1 MPRRAVNLA
10 LLVAIPL
17 LVATG
22 LLAWVVPDGSSR
34 PLLVAHRVAG
44 VALVLGLAWKY
55 GIARRSLVRR
65 VRDRR
70 DLSLLIG
77 ALASIALL
85 LVLGLGLA
93 WTIGVVSFDRPLSYS
108 ALNVHVL
115 VGVALVPL
123 VVAHAAQRWDRRPAL
138 VRLADRRA
146 AIRAFGLG
154 VAAVTVTAA
163 LDAVDPARRFT
174 GSRAARAFSG
184 NDFPLTIWR
193 FDDVPR
199 IDADAWRLDIAG
211 VVSTPVALGYAELVA
226 LPTVERSALLDCTG
240 GWWTQQRWRGV
251 TVADLLASR
260 GVSPS
265 ATTVEVVSV
274 TGHSA
279 SFALSEATELLLAT
293 HVGDEVLEAGHGY
306 PVRLVAPGHRGFTW
320 IKWVARLSVT

>member
-22 LLAWVVPDGSSR
+22 LLAWVVPDGAAV

-55 GIARRSLVRR
+55 GIARRSLARR

-138 VRLADRRA
+138 VHLADRRA
-146 AIRAFGLG
+146 AIRALGLG

-211 VVSTPVALGYAELVA
+211 AVSTPVALGYAELVA
-226 LPTVERSALLDCTG
+226 LPT
-240 GWWTQQRWRGV
+240 
-251 TVADLLASR
+251 AS
-260 GVSPS
+260 G
-265 ATTVEVVSV
+265 
-274 TGHSA
+274 SA
-279 SFALSEATELLLAT
+279 SQPASSWCEEM
-293 HVGDEVLEAGHGY
+293 VVQKRD
-306 PVRLVAPGHRGFTW
+306 R
-320 IKWVARLSVT
+320 ARSFMRAA